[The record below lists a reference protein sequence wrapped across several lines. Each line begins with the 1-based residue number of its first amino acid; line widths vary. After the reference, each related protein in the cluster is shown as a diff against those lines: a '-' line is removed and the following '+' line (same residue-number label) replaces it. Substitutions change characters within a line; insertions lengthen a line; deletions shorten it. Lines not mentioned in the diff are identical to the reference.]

1 MESCINCS
9 CDFLALYDG
18 IQSNATLLQNLCNF
32 SPGKV
37 HSTGTIMRVEFVAD
51 PIGTDFGF
59 QLNFTAV
66 PATSLLSTFSSLRT
80 TTPTTRWPPSTT
92 ASAAACQLGVTN
104 LHAALNSKGRIYSP
118 GYPYNYPHNSN
129 CQWRISADQGNVIHL
144 VVREVSIENC
154 STCTCDK
161 VVMYDGPSSSARLLY
176 GLCMT
181 IQANYSVDSTGPN
194 MFITFTSDSSVSGKG
209 FVLEYWAVLDRG
221 GIYLQA
227 STSETKT
234 IYYTWTSV
242 NYPNYANSSWLIRA
256 DDGYVVQLSVLNVD
270 IEQCTNCICD
280 KLQIFDAPAYS
291 EGRRI
296 RQYCG
301 SLRSDVVYT
310 TQKYAFLTFTSDS
323 SRTGKGFTI
332 TYRAVTYDPAF
343 YQTTKR
349 TTSSIEVYQT
359 SPGRPTYSKDQ
370 TTGLVMIIVGSLTGL
385 SILFI
390 FVVLI
395 IFLVKRRQARSLNTY
410 SNLPHTGNT
419 VTVTSTTVPP
429 MHYYQPNTGV
439 VVAVP
444 GVVYPA
450 QSAPPAFR
458 NEAFTPDLIPSFKSV
473 SPSADRP
480 VISRRLC
487 AQCTAGPHQ
496 KSFLDH

>member
-1 MESCINCS
+1 MKPGSGPDVLTMIQSVSCLTTCVIVVGHKLLNCASCEHRDSPSVVRCLESDSEACIWSISTSDGYVIQVTVVDLRMESCINCS

-161 VVMYDGPSSSARLLY
+161 VVMYDVGDAVVDMADYCNRL
-176 GLCMT
+176 
-181 IQANYSVDSTGPN
+181 
-194 MFITFTSDSSVSGKG
+194 
-209 FVLEYWAVLDRG
+209 
-221 GIYLQA
+221 
-227 STSETKT
+227 
-234 IYYTWTSV
+234 
-242 NYPNYANSSWLIRA
+242 YANSSWLIRA

-473 SPSADRP
+473 SPSAGDRLSRFSSR
-480 VISRRLC
+480 SRRV
-487 AQCTAGPHQ
+487 
-496 KSFLDH
+496 